1 MTYELTV
8 AERTEIVHQHL
19 KNIQYRKYNV
29 ELSLIEENALT
40 TPNSSRI
47 DELNADLALIN
58 TQEAALVTELES
70 LA

>member
-1 MTYELTV
+1 MTYELTA

-58 TQEAALVTELES
+58 TQEAALITELES